1 MQKSCSTVT
10 DRPRCSRFRR
20 TNRKR
25 LLNGGKTGNGMGAMK
40 KATFLAVLMMISG
53 LAGCFGTDED
63 ENTGEIVAVFT
74 YSPAT
79 NIRAGQTIDFDARDS
94 LPSGVALTYKWDFD
108 GDNSIDATGR
118 IADWSYAEAGEYTV
132 ELIVS
137 DGSKSQ
143 STSKTLTIVDA
154 TALPPTAD
162 ITSFSSEEDCEGEDV
177 DEGNYIHVWICDLE
191 KSMSSRN
198 IEGEVDVELDASDST
213 SGSSDDYISKYYWD
227 LDLEFD
233 ADGDGDST
241 NDNDLEGETVEWKDV
256 MPGEY
261 KVGLTI
267 TNGKGLTDSEDIKVH
282 VSYGASWLDFAVS
295 RASASQ
301 GGSTPAKVDFDFNVH
316 YEDNGGGTN
325 TIKKAVGKLM
335 YPAQDSPCFAG
346 DCQGRLN
353 LDAHNQDGDGPAS
366 TEPAENSGYDSRDS
380 NCDDGKHC
388 VELTL
393 SSYIFTD
400 SDSES
405 TYGDGDWTMNVFN
418 NETYEQQVDRFMLL
432 LIYK

>member
-1 MQKSCSTVT
+1 
-10 DRPRCSRFRR
+10 
-20 TNRKR
+20 
-25 LLNGGKTGNGMGAMK
+25 MGAIR

-53 LAGCFGTDED
+53 LAGCFGGEDD
-63 ENTGEIVAVFT
+63 ENTDEIVAVFT

-118 IADWSYAEAGEYTV
+118 IADWSYPEAGEYTV

-143 STSKTLTIVDA
+143 STSKALTIVDA
-154 TALPPTAD
+154 TALPPTAE

-177 DEGNYIHVWICDLE
+177 NEGNYIHVWICDMDR
-191 KSMSSRN
+191 SMSSRN
-198 IEGEVDVELDASDST
+198 VDAEGDVVLDASDST
-213 SGSSDDYISKYYWD
+213 SGSGDDYISKYYWD
-227 LDLEFD
+227 LNLEFD
-233 ADGDGDST
+233 ADGDGDAT
-241 NDNDLEGETVEWKDV
+241 NDNDLEGETVDWKDV
-256 MPGEY
+256 KPGEY
-261 KVGLTI
+261 KIGLTV
-267 TNGKGLTDSEDIKVH
+267 TNGNGLVDSDDIKVH
-282 VSYGASWLDFAVS
+282 VSYGASWLDFPVG

-301 GGSTPAKVDFDFNVH
+301 GGSTPTKIDFEFNVH

-325 TIKKAVGKLM
+325 TIKKVVGKLM
-335 YPAQDSPCFAG
+335 YPEQDDPCFAG

-353 LDAHNQDGDGPAS
+353 LDAHNQDEEGPAS
-366 TEPAENSGYDSRDS
+366 TEPAENSGYDGRDS
-380 NCDDGKHC
+380 NCDSGKHC

-400 SDSES
+400 SDSDS
-405 TYGDGDWTMNVFN
+405 TYGEGDWTMNVFN

>member
-1 MQKSCSTVT
+1 
-10 DRPRCSRFRR
+10 
-20 TNRKR
+20 
-25 LLNGGKTGNGMGAMK
+25 MGAMK

-177 DEGNYIHVWICDLE
+177 DEGN
-191 KSMSSRN
+191 
-198 IEGEVDVELDASDST
+198 
-213 SGSSDDYISKYYWD
+213 
-227 LDLEFD
+227 
-233 ADGDGDST
+233 
-241 NDNDLEGETVEWKDV
+241 
-256 MPGEY
+256 
-261 KVGLTI
+261 
-267 TNGKGLTDSEDIKVH
+267 
-282 VSYGASWLDFAVS
+282 
-295 RASASQ
+295 
-301 GGSTPAKVDFDFNVH
+301 
-316 YEDNGGGTN
+316 
-325 TIKKAVGKLM
+325 
-335 YPAQDSPCFAG
+335 
-346 DCQGRLN
+346 
-353 LDAHNQDGDGPAS
+353 
-366 TEPAENSGYDSRDS
+366 
-380 NCDDGKHC
+380 
-388 VELTL
+388 
-393 SSYIFTD
+393 
-400 SDSES
+400 
-405 TYGDGDWTMNVFN
+405 
-418 NETYEQQVDRFMLL
+418 
-432 LIYK
+432 